1 MEELVIWGAGAIDG
15 TIGAALARAGRIR
28 LLVDADAGHVAA
40 LRGVLRTVSAYPTP
54 R

>member
-1 MEELVIWGAGAIDG
+1 MEEPVIWGAGAIGG
-15 TIGAALARAGRIR
+15 TIGAALACAGANP

-40 LRGVLRTVSAYPTP
+40 LRGVLRTVSAYPTA